1 MIKIILLFIFFFLPI
16 LSYYGLGWSSQD
28 SNFTI
33 TINPGA
39 TNSDSQNP
47 MAPTNVTVSEGTTI
61 IWLNNDSTPHLLV
74 PGTPDQGP
82 SNIFYGDY
90 FGTGESYNITIDNAG
105 VYNYYDP
112 TWSHI
117 RGQITVVPNN
127 NDTDITDNDGGFLNP
142 TIAGGTTK

>member
-1 MIKIILLFIFFFLPI
+1 MKIILLFIFFFLPI
-16 LSYYGLGWSSQD
+16 LNYYGLGWSSQD

-74 PGTPDQGP
+74 SGTPDQGP

-90 FGTGESYNITIDNAG
+90 FGAGESYNITIDNAG

-127 NDTDITDNDGGFLNP
+127 DTDITDNDGGFLNQ
-142 TIAGGTTK
+142 TNAGGTTK